1 MLTSARNPFEIVMII
16 AGLLA
21 GIAGLAVPAHNQ
33 SQVIYGLGS
42 PWDKVF
48 YACLILGTGMVALS
62 LFLQPL
68 MTLLIERVGMIW
80 LAAIFLP
87 YGVGC
92 VISALIYLDPL
103 RPSWILII
111 GYGVACAV
119 RILQITHD
127 LRGYQRELRRI
138 TIGPPG

>member
-16 AGLLA
+16 TGLLA
-21 GIAGLAVPAHNQ
+21 GIVGLAVPVRDQ
-33 SQVIYGLGS
+33 KQVFYGLGP

-48 YACLILGTGMVALS
+48 YACLVLGTGMVALS
-62 LFLQPL
+62 LFLQPP

-92 VISALIYLDPL
+92 VINNLIHL
-103 RPSWILII
+103 RPLLPYWILLI
-111 GYGVACAV
+111 GYGVACAA

-127 LRGYQRELRRI
+127 LRCYQRELRRI
-138 TIGPPG
+138 IISDSQ